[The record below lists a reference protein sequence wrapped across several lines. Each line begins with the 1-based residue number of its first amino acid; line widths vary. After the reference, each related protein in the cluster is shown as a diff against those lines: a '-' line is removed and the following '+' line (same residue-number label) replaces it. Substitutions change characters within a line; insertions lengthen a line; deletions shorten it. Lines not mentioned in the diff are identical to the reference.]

1 LVLKE
6 SRVQAIATTAATLN
20 YRAVG
25 RPLAAAAAPVVMPL
39 TVGLH
44 HDLQAL
50 RDEWIAFENVA
61 DCTVFQTFEW
71 LAAYQLHVGERQGET
86 PCVAVVRG
94 ANNAIVSI
102 VPLAVRRTGL
112 VSELTFLGSDL
123 CDYNAP
129 LLTPGFIKMV
139 GRQAF
144 VAVWRDILAQIQ
156 SNPLSHF
163 DIVRLEKMPSAIG
176 VQENPLVVYLTNTLN
191 PSGSWATSLAGS
203 WDAFYAAKRS
213 SATRSRDRS
222 KRKRLE
228 DARAIS
234 FKTLDRASDVAQTLD
249 VLMAQKA
256 QAFSAR
262 GIRNIFQLPGYA
274 DFYRAIATDPRFSR
288 IVHVSALDAGDEPV
302 AVNLGLTF
310 RNRYYYVL
318 SSYTGGPLAKFG
330 PGAIHLHE
338 LMRYAIARGM
348 TDFDFTIGDER
359 YKRDWCDGVQ
369 PLYDHVSTATLRG
382 ALAATGLRAM
392 RRVKRA
398 IKQNKTLWAFYTA
411 LRSRFAHRNENAAP

>member
-1 LVLKE
+1 MQV
-6 SRVQAIATTAATLN
+6 TAATAAKLS
-20 YRAVG
+20 YRSAG
-25 RPLAAAAAPVVMPL
+25 QQPAAATTRTAMPL
-39 TVGLH
+39 TVSLH

-50 RDEWIAFENVA
+50 HDEWVAFENIA

-71 LAAYQLHVGERQGET
+71 LAAYQLHVGERRGET

-94 ANNAIVSI
+94 ADNAIVLI
-102 VPLAVRRTGL
+102 VPLTVRQTGI
-112 VSELTFLGSDL
+112 VRELTFLGSEL

-129 LLTPGFIKMV
+129 LLAPGFVKMA
-139 GRQAF
+139 GRQGF
-144 VAVWRDILAQIQ
+144 VAAWRKILAQIQ
-156 SNPLSHF
+156 SNPFSHF

-176 VQENPLVVYLTNTLN
+176 MQENPLVAYLSTTLN
-191 PSGSWATSLAGS
+191 PSGSWATLLAGS

-228 DARAIS
+228 DSGAVS
-234 FKTLDRASDVAQTLD
+234 FKTPDSVFDIVRTLD

-256 QAFSAR
+256 QAFSTR

-274 DFYRAIATDPRFSR
+274 DFYRAVATDPRFNR
-288 IVHVSALDAGDEPV
+288 IAHVSSLDAGDEPV
-302 AVNLGLTF
+302 AVNLGLIF
-310 RNRYYYVL
+310 RSRYYYVL

-338 LMRYAIARGM
+338 LMRYAIARRM
-348 TDFDFTIGDER
+348 TAFDFTIGDER

-369 PLYDHVSTATLRG
+369 PLYDHVSTTTLQG
-382 ALAATGLRAM
+382 ALVAAGLRAM
-392 RRVKRA
+392 RRVKRT
-398 IKQNKTLWAFYTA
+398 IKQNKMLWAFYTA
-411 LRSRFAHRNENAAP
+411 LRSRFARRSESAVP

>member
-1 LVLKE
+1 
-6 SRVQAIATTAATLN
+6 VQATATAAARLD
-20 YRAVG
+20 YRSAE
-25 RPLAAAAAPVVMPL
+25 RPPAAAAAPVVMPL
-39 TVGLH
+39 VVDLH

-50 RDEWIAFENVA
+50 RDEWIAFEDTA

-86 PCVAVVRG
+86 PCVVVVRG
-94 ANNAIVSI
+94 ADNAIVLI
-102 VPLAVRRTGL
+102 VPLAVRQTGL
-112 VSELTFLGSDL
+112 ARELTFLGSDL

-129 LLTPGFIKMV
+129 LVAPGFVKTA
-139 GRQAF
+139 GRQGFMTAWR
-144 VAVWRDILAQIQ
+144 VALARIQ

-163 DIVRLEKMPSAIG
+163 DIVRLEKMPSTIG
-176 VQENPLVVYLTNTLN
+176 AQENPLIAYLSSTLN
-191 PSGSWATSLAGS
+191 PSGSWATALCGT
-203 WDAFYAAKRS
+203 WDSFYAAKRS

-228 DARAIS
+228 DSGVVS
-234 FKTLDRASDVAQTLD
+234 FKTSDGVFDIVQALD

-274 DFYRAIATDPRFSR
+274 DFYRAIATDPRFNR
-288 IVHVSALDAGDEPV
+288 IAHVSALDAGGEPV
-302 AVNLGLTF
+302 AVNLGLAF

-318 SSYTGGPLAKFG
+318 SSYTGGPLAKLG

-392 RRVKRA
+392 RRVKRT

-411 LRSRFAHRNENAAP
+411 LRSRFARRNERAAP